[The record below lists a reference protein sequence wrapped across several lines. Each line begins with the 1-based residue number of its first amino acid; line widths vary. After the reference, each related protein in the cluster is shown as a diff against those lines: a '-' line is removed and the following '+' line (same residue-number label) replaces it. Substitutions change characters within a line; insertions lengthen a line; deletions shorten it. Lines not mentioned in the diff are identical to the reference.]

1 MKPLTTRRSSI
12 QLRNFQLRALERQNA
27 DLNTDNDNEFA
38 DAPLIKETVS
48 FQSDGNLKNTG
59 GGGDSDSSD
68 DDDGSTGF
76 ETCLVMEFSKD
87 INDKA
92 LHWIIDKLR
101 SKKFGGAGLMLRKEP
116 STK

>member
-1 MKPLTTRRSSI
+1 MKPLTTRRSSL

-27 DLNTDNDNEFA
+27 DLNNGNDNEFV
-38 DAPLIKETVS
+38 DPPMIKETVS
-48 FQSDGNLKNTG
+48 FPSDGNLKNI
-59 GGGDSDSSD
+59 GGDSDSSD
-68 DDDGSTGF
+68 DDDNFAGF
-76 ETCLVMEFSKD
+76 ETCLVMEFSRD